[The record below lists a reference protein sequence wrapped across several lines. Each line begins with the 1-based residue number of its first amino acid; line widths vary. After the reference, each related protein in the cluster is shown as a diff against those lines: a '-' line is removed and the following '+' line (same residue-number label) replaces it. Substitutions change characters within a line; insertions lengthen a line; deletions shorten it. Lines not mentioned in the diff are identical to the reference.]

1 MANQTQWLKLQILS
15 AASGISFL
23 GSALTTF
30 AVVLRDKD
38 EAGAAGVSALFLC
51 MLVPSV
57 LFSPWAGLLA
67 DRYSTRVFMPPLL
80 IVMSMTSFSLAL
92 DLPKWWAFIAL
103 FISATANAGVN
114 AAFNAL
120 IPALTSRED
129 MSRATGMQTAFSA
142 LGSLMAPALG
152 GILVSTTGYVW
163 PFVIDG
169 ISFLVLTFTILLL
182 KVNRAGVSEHEEG
195 SLKALA
201 GVKFVFEDKLIRSI
215 VILTTILIVSL
226 GVIQVGE
233 VFLLINE
240 LGATP
245 LIYGLVG
252 AVFAFGVIS
261 GGIFTTLTKIPLKY
275 HLRIV
280 TVAILMVVLVV
291 FTIARAHH
299 WWVVMTFGY
308 LGGASMAL
316 LNAYGV
322 GFIQNRT
329 KESVRARVMSTFN
342 AIITVGSVTATAL
355 AGGLIAAFGVRNV
368 FQGAAVLG
376 LVILLV
382 FGPAVLKAGKHY
394 GREELDK

>member
-1 MANQTQWLKLQILS
+1 M
-15 AASGISFL
+15 
-23 GSALTTF
+23 
-30 AVVLRDKD
+30 
-38 EAGAAGVSALFLC
+38 LFR
-51 MLVPSV
+51 S
-57 LFSPWAGLLA
+57 
-67 DRYSTRVFMPPLL
+67 D
-80 IVMSMTSFSLAL
+80 
-92 DLPKWWAFIAL
+92 
-103 FISATANAGVN
+103 
-114 AAFNAL
+114 
-120 IPALTSRED
+120 
-129 MSRATGMQTAFSA
+129 
-142 LGSLMAPALG
+142 
-152 GILVSTTGYVW
+152 
-163 PFVIDG
+163 
-169 ISFLVLTFTILLL
+169 
-182 KVNRAGVSEHEEG
+182 EG

-233 VFLLINE
+233 VFLLIDE

-252 AVFAFGVIS
+252 AVFALGVIS